1 MNLWKP
7 LKYHVLL
14 LLKSTVK
21 MLMKRTENMVAFFV
35 FVRNYVTCLFYLLF
49 LDASSAWWEK

>member
-1 MNLWKP
+1 MNLSGNP

-14 LLKSTVK
+14 LPKQTVK

-35 FVRNYVTCLFYLLF
+35 FVRNYVICLFYLLS
-49 LDASSAWWEK
+49 LEASSAW